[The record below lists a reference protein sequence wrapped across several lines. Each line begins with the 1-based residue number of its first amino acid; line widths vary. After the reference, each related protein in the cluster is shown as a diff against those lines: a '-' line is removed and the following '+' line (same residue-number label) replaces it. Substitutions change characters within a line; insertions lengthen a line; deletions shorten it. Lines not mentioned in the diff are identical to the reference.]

1 MCISSPC
8 SVMWREKLLY
18 CWRFYGFSHSLW
30 RWWRQK
36 TVQPSC
42 QNGLRSFVSHSVVG
56 GSVGEGSFIHFCI
69 RVLKARWTD
78 DLRQRRLVFSWF
90 HVILLGWLE
99 GTWPPESGSRW
110 KELRQ
115 YGWFFVAFFFF
126 FCLFLFYMENT
137 NIFYILLGPYIFGH
151 WQVLFFYCFLKHVP
165 NIVI

>member
-1 MCISSPC
+1 
-8 SVMWREKLLY
+8 MWREKLLY

-56 GSVGEGSFIHFCI
+56 GSVGEGSFIHFCV

-110 KELRQ
+110 KELCQ

-126 FCLFLFYMENT
+126 LPFLFYMENT